1 MIRQLKSPVVLLA
14 LGAVAAVAALEAWQ
28 GTRAASDE
36 LVQPAARFAARPGQ
50 TQDSAPRVPERPMRE
65 RLSSE
70 VIGEPFGAREPPR
83 PVAASFASPTA
94 PAAAPFPY
102 RYGGQL
108 SLGDGER
115 RVYLTKGN
123 DLLMIQVGDV
133 LDGIFKVTRI
143 DDDALE
149 VLHVPSSVATL
160 MQYSAMTADAAAP
173 AASRAGAG
181 QVSALSPTSQGS
193 VASAAVAPQVSGTGT
208 IADPFV
214 GAGVGGASAVTGA
227 APGAPS
233 LSPVAGGSTAV
244 TAGTI
249 PQGRLG
255 SAGPSAGAPQL
266 GIAPSGSNSMPLGPA
281 PVGIMRTLPPPT
293 GRLGI

>member
-1 MIRQLKSPVVLLA
+1 MIRQLKSPLALLA
-14 LGAVAAVAALEAWQ
+14 FGAVTAVVALEAWQ
-28 GTRAASDE
+28 GMRVASDE
-36 LVQPAARFAARPGQ
+36 MVQPAARVAARSGQ
-50 TQDSAPRVPERPMRE
+50 TQDSGPRVPERPIRE

-70 VIGEPFGAREPPR
+70 VIGEPFGVREPPR
-83 PVAASFASPTA
+83 PVAASASPPA
-94 PAAAPFPY
+94 PVAAPFPY

-108 SLGDGER
+108 SLDDGKR

-123 DLLMIQVGDV
+123 DLLMIQVGDI
-133 LDGIFKVTRI
+133 LDGVFKVTRI
-143 DDDALE
+143 DEDALE
-149 VLHVPSSVATL
+149 VLHVPSSIATL
-160 MQYSAMTADAAAP
+160 MQYSAMIADAAAP

-181 QVSALSPTSQGS
+181 QVIALSPTSQGS

-214 GAGVGGASAVTGA
+214 GAGVVGAPAVTGT
-227 APGAPS
+227 APTAPS
-233 LSPVAGGSTAV
+233 LSSPGGSAAV
-244 TAGTI
+244 TTGTV

-255 SAGPSAGAPQL
+255 TVGPATGAPQL
-266 GIAPSGSNSMPLGPA
+266 GVAPSGSNSMPLGPA